1 MSQNPSSFDLSRR
14 QFIAGAAG
22 LGLTTLA
29 SGLVV
34 PSAFAQEATPKR
46 GGVLKLGIG
55 GGSTTDNFDIR
66 VLNDWVPVNQAYM
79 VFNGLVEI
87 DKDNI
92 VQPELFES
100 WEPSADA
107 REWTFKIRQ
116 GVTFHDGKTL
126 TAEDI
131 LYSLNLH
138 RGEAST
144 SAARSTAS
152 QFVDIVKVS
161 ETEIRIVLDSGNAD
175 LPYIL
180 SDYHFLVVPEGFE
193 DWTNPVGT
201 GPFKL
206 ESYEPGVRARFT
218 RNESYWKPDT
228 AWVDAVEV
236 IVINDI
242 AARTNA
248 MMSGQVHAINQLD
261 FKTVDLLKRNP
272 NLSVVQSAGGQH
284 FTFLMD
290 CTQGPYTD
298 NNVRMAIKYAID
310 REQLLTTA
318 LRGYGQL
325 GNDHPIPV
333 TDPFHAAGLPQRAY
347 DPEQAK
353 FYLKQAGLDSLDIE
367 LSASDAAFSGAVD
380 AAAIFQGSAAA
391 SGITLSIKRE
401 PSDGYWSN
409 VWMKAPF
416 SMGYWGGR
424 PTADQMLTIAYSS
437 TSAQNDTHWK
447 NETFDAKLVE
457 ARALL
462 DNAKR
467 KEIYAELQQ
476 LIADDGGAMIPM
488 FGDYLDAV
496 ATKRGGVTPHP
507 MFNFMGAR
515 LAEKVWLEA

>member
-1 MSQNPSSFDLSRR
+1 MPKNPSPHALSRR
-14 QFIAGAAG
+14 QVLAGAAG
-22 LGLTTLA
+22 LGFTALA
-29 SGLVV
+29 SGLLV
-34 PSAFAQEATPKR
+34 PSAQAQEATPKR
-46 GGVLKLGIG
+46 GGVLKLGVG
-55 GGSTTDNFDIR
+55 GGSTTNNFDIR
-66 VLNDWVPVNQAYM
+66 VLNDWVPVNHAYM

-87 DKDNI
+87 DKDNM

-100 WEPSADA
+100 WEPSPDA

-116 GVTFHDGKTL
+116 GVTFHNGKTL

-152 QFVDIVKVS
+152 QFADVVKLS
-161 ETEIRIVLDSGNAD
+161 ETEIKIVLESGNAD

-180 SDYHFLVVPEGFE
+180 SDYHFLIVPEGFE
-193 DWTNPVGT
+193 DWNNPVGT
-201 GPFKL
+201 GAFVL

-218 RNESYWKPDT
+218 RNESYWKPNT
-228 AWVDAVEV
+228 AHVDAVEV

-248 MMSGQVHAINQLD
+248 LMSGQVHAINQLD

-272 NLSVVQSAGGQH
+272 NLTVVQSSGGQH

-298 NNVRMAIKYAID
+298 NNVRLAIKHAID
-310 REQLLTTA
+310 REQLLSTA

-325 GNDHPIPV
+325 GNDHPIPAS
-333 TDPFHAAGLPQRAY
+333 DPFHAADLPQRAF
-347 DPEQAK
+347 DPEKAK
-353 FYLKQAGLDSLDIE
+353 FYLKQAGLDNLSLE

-380 AAAIFQGSAAA
+380 AAAIFQNTAAA

-401 PSDGYWSN
+401 PMDGYWSN

-424 PTADQMLTIAYSS
+424 PTADQMLTTAYSS
-437 TSAQNDTHWK
+437 TSVQNDTHWH

-462 DNAKR
+462 DPVKR
-467 KEIYAELQQ
+467 KEIHAELQQ
-476 LIADDGGAMIPM
+476 MISDEGGAMIPM

-496 ATKRGGVTPHP
+496 SNKLGGVTSHP

-515 LAEKVWLEA
+515 LAEKVWIEA

>member
-1 MSQNPSSFDLSRR
+1 MSQQTRSFDLSRR
-14 QFIAGAAG
+14 QFMAGAAG

-29 SGLVV
+29 SGLIV
-34 PSAFAQEATPKR
+34 PSAIAQEAAPAR

-66 VLNDWVPVNQAYM
+66 ILNDWVPVNQGYM

-87 DKDNI
+87 DKDNRA
-92 VQPELFES
+92 QPELFET

-107 REWTFKIRQ
+107 KEWTFNIRQ

-126 TAEDI
+126 TADDI
-131 LYSLNLH
+131 LYSINLH
-138 RGEAST
+138 RGADTT
-144 SAARSTAS
+144 SAIRSTAA
-152 QFVDIVKVS
+152 QLTDVAKLS
-161 ETEIRIVLDSGNAD
+161 ETQIKITLESGNAD

-180 SDYHFLVVPEGFE
+180 SDYHFLVVPDGFT
-193 DWTNPVGT
+193 DWSKPVGT
-201 GPFKL
+201 GPFVM
-206 ESYEPGVRARFT
+206 ESFDPGVRARFT
-218 RNESYWKPDT
+218 RNESYWKPNT

-242 AARTNA
+242 SARTNA
-248 MMSGQVHAINQLD
+248 MMSGQVHAINQVD

-272 NLSVVQSAGGQH
+272 NLTIVQSAGGQH

-290 CTQGPYTD
+290 CTQGVYAD
-298 NNVRMAIKYAID
+298 NNVRLAIKYAID

-333 TDPFHAAGLPQRAY
+333 TDPFFAAGLPQRAY
-347 DPEQAK
+347 DPEQSR
-353 FYLKQAGLDSLDIE
+353 FYLKQAGMDSLNIE

-391 SGITLSIKRE
+391 SGINLTIKRE

-424 PTADQMLTIAYSS
+424 PTADQMLSAAYAS
-437 TSAQNDTHWK
+437 TSTQNDTHWV
-447 NETFDAKLVE
+447 NEDFDKKLIE
-457 ARALL
+457 ARGLL
-462 DNAKR
+462 DPSLR

-476 LIADDGGAMIPM
+476 MISDDGGAMIPM
-488 FGDYLDAV
+488 FGDYLDA
-496 ATKRGGVTPHP
+496 ASTQLKGVTSHP

-515 LAEKVWLEA
+515 LAEKVWLA

>member
-1 MSQNPSSFDLSRR
+1 MSQQTRSFDLSRR
-14 QFIAGAAG
+14 QFMAGAAG

-29 SGLVV
+29 SGLIV
-34 PSAFAQEATPKR
+34 PSAMAQEAAPRR
-46 GGVLKLGIG
+46 GGVLKMGIG

-87 DKDNI
+87 DKDNR
-92 VQPELFES
+92 VRPELFES

-107 REWTFKIRQ
+107 KEWTFTIRQ
-116 GVTFHDGKTL
+116 GVTFHNGKTM

-138 RGEAST
+138 RGADTT
-144 SAARSTAS
+144 SAARSTAA
-152 QFVDIVKVS
+152 QFADVVKVS
-161 ETEIRIVLDSGNAD
+161 DTEIKFVLESGNAD

-180 SDYHFLVVPEGFE
+180 SDYHFLVVPEGFT
-193 DWTNPVGT
+193 DWTKPIGT
-201 GPFKL
+201 GPFVM
-206 ESYEPGVRARFT
+206 ESYDPGVRARFT

-272 NLSVVQSAGGQH
+272 NLTVVQSAGGQH

-290 CTQGPYTD
+290 CTQGVYAD

-310 REQLLTTA
+310 REQLLATA

-333 TDPFHAAGLPQRAY
+333 TDPFYAMDLPQRAY
-347 DPEQAK
+347 DPEKSK
-353 FYLKQAGLDSLDIE
+353 FYLKQAGMDKLDIE

-391 SGITLSIKRE
+391 SGINLAIKRE
-401 PSDGYWSN
+401 PADGYWSN

-437 TSAQNDTHWK
+437 TSSQNDTHWK
-447 NETFDAKLVE
+447 NESFDTKLTE

-462 DNAKR
+462 DPTKR

-476 LIADDGGAMIPM
+476 LVSDDGGALIPM

-496 ATKRGGVTPHP
+496 STKLKGVTSHP
-507 MFNFMGAR
+507 MFNLMGAR